1 MSADLAFMNAIE
13 LRAAIQS
20 GEVSSVEA
28 TENFFQRIERL
39 DPQLNSYLALCQDQA
54 LADARA
60 ADEAV
65 RRGDA
70 TGQLHG
76 IPISIKDLEM
86 TKGVPTTLGS
96 ALFQGR
102 VPDVDSIVVE
112 RVKAA
117 GAVVLGKTNTPEFG
131 QSGTTENKL
140 GEPCRNPWN
149 TETDLRRLLR
159 RGRGGGGGGPLHH
172 SHRKRRR
179 GFGAHSRQLQ
189 RHFRHQ
195 TVPRP
200 GAALRR
206 VWPPGGQPLLPIG
219 PNDPDRGRLRP
230 AAAGN
235 GGAGLPGREL
245 DTPGSSRLQRRTQ
258 RGRQRHADRVE
269 PRLRL
274 CRGGPR
280 GGQRHGGRG
289 PAVRRA
295 GGQCGRARP
304 GDGGPIPR
312 LLGRFR
318 HSGLYVLRAP
328 VGGTPGRFHLLRP
341 SFHRTRGGGYRRRSV
356 QGLVM
361 GRPAGTPIGG
371 LLRSIT
377 TCWSRR
383 PWPCRRSPS
392 NSARP

>member
-13 LRAAIQS
+13 LRAAIRS

-149 TETDLRRLLR
+149 TERTS
-159 RGRGGGGGGPLHH
+159 GG
-172 SHRKRRR
+172 S
-179 GFGAHSRQLQ
+179 S
-189 RHFRHQ
+189 
-195 TVPRP
+195 
-200 GAALRR
+200 
-206 VWPPGGQPLLPIG
+206 
-219 PNDPDRGRLRP
+219 
-230 AAAGN
+230 
-235 GGAGLPGREL
+235 GGAGAAVAAGLC
-245 DTPGSSRLQRRTQ
+245 TIATGS
-258 RGRQRHADRVE
+258 
-269 PRLRL
+269 
-274 CRGGPR
+274 
-280 GGQRHGGRG
+280 
-289 PAVRRA
+289 
-295 GGQCGRARP
+295 
-304 GDGGPIPR
+304 DGGGSVRIPASFN
-312 LLGRFR
+312 GI
-318 HSGLYVLRAP
+318 SASN
-328 VGGTPGRFHLLRP
+328 RP
-341 SFHRTRGGGYRRRSV
+341 K
-356 QGLVM
+356 
-361 GRPAGTPIGG
+361 AGCRVTAGMAA
-371 LLRSIT
+371 
-377 TCWSRR
+377 RR
-383 PWPCRRSPS
+383 PTTSP
-392 NSARP
+392 NRAQ